1 MFLLP
6 ALVAVASQATTVAA
20 YPDGFTARCTGGKE
34 TSIIFPGSD
43 PAHPILRRQDQGAYA
58 VTIMRTHGRFEIELR
73 GIDFMVVQAESR
85 EFHVRALK
93 AEPGDLVLSVET
105 DTWGRS
111 LSVYHLRYAG
121 DTGALT
127 ATTTNY
133 RGHGS
138 DDTTLMLMACKIGTQ
153 SSTRHT
159 QGI

>member
-6 ALVAVASQATTVAA
+6 ALIAIASQATTVAA

-34 TSIIFPGSD
+34 TSILFPDSD
-43 PAHPILRRQDQGAYA
+43 PAHPVQRQQDQGAYA
-58 VTIMRTHGRFEIELR
+58 ITIMRKHDRFEIELD
-73 GIDFMVVQAESR
+73 GIDFMVVQTESR

-93 AEPGDLVLSVET
+93 TEPGDLVLSVET
-105 DTWGRS
+105 NTWGRS

-133 RGHGS
+133 HGHGS
-138 DDTTLMLMACKIGTQ
+138 DDTTLMLMSCKIEAQ
-153 SSTRHT
+153 PSTRRG

>member
-133 RGHGS
+133 RGQGS

-159 QGI
+159 QGT